1 MNCDTKVRMDEKVGF
16 YEVIPDQIANESWR
30 SVLINTG
37 DIIYSN
43 YFVESGRKLFLLN
56 KIIYLIMH
64 FNSLYSGFLI
74 GSEIFINYYFYQY

>member
-1 MNCDTKVRMDEKVGF
+1 MDEKVGF